1 MILQSTSSRQSS
13 EGVCGAARF
22 AQWVLCLLA
31 VSSSWAQELEP
42 RAFSPNP
49 VGAHFLVAGTGYSS
63 GNVLIDASL
72 PLEDVEAR
80 LNNASLGY
88 GQALDVLGRSAIIL
102 VAVPYVWGDVS
113 GMVGEEQESIS
124 RSGLADTRLK
134 FSINLLGGPALAL
147 SEFVRTKP
155 RTSIGA
161 SLAVVAP
168 TGQYDPAKLI
178 NIGSNRW
185 SFKPELGISHP
196 VGNWFLEA
204 SAGVWLF
211 TTNNDFYGGV
221 QREQDPVATYQ
232 AHVSYTF
239 RPQLWL
245 AADATYYEGGQ
256 STVGGVLKADLQE
269 NTRVGL
275 TLAVPVHKGH
285 AVKLTWSRGAST
297 RIGGDFTSYG
307 LAWQYT
313 WFN

>member
-1 MILQSTSSRQSS
+1 MTRS
-13 EGVCGAARF
+13 VARF
-22 AQWVLCLLA
+22 SPWLLCVLA
-31 VSSSWAQELEP
+31 GTQGWAQELEP

-49 VGAHFLVAGTGYSS
+49 VGAHFVLAGYGHSS
-63 GNVLIDASL
+63 GDVLFDPSL
-72 PLEDVEAR
+72 PFEDVEAR
-80 LNNASLGY
+80 LSNVSTGY

-113 GMVGEEQESIS
+113 GMVGEEHASIT
-124 RSGLADTRLK
+124 RSGLADARLK
-134 FSINLLGGPALAL
+134 FSVNLMGGPALPL

-161 SLAVVAP
+161 SLAVIAP
-168 TGQYDPAKLI
+168 TGQYDETKLI

-211 TTNNDFYGGV
+211 TTNSDFYGGV
-221 QREQDPVATYQ
+221 QRTQDPIAAYQ

-239 RPQLWL
+239 RPQLWI

-256 STVGGVLKADLQE
+256 TTVGDTLKADLQA
-269 NTRVGL
+269 NSRVGL

-285 AVKLTWSRGAST
+285 AIKMTWSRGAST
-297 RIGGDFTSYG
+297 RIGGDFTHYG

-313 WFN
+313 WFD

>member
-1 MILQSTSSRQSS
+1 MTRS
-13 EGVCGAARF
+13 VARF
-22 AQWVLCLLA
+22 SPWLLCVLAGTQC
-31 VSSSWAQELEP
+31 WAQELEP

-49 VGAHFLVAGTGYSS
+49 VGAHFVLAGYGHSS
-63 GNVLIDASL
+63 GDVLFDPSL
-72 PLEDVEAR
+72 PFEDVEAR
-80 LNNASLGY
+80 LSNVSTGY

-113 GMVGEEQESIS
+113 GMVGEEHASIT
-124 RSGLADTRLK
+124 RSGLADARLK
-134 FSINLLGGPALAL
+134 FSVNLMGGPALPL

-161 SLAVVAP
+161 SLAVIAP
-168 TGQYDPAKLI
+168 TGQYDETKLI

-211 TTNNDFYGGV
+211 TTNSDFYGGV
-221 QREQDPVATYQ
+221 QRTQDPIAAYQ

-239 RPQLWL
+239 RPQLWI

-256 STVGGVLKADLQE
+256 TTVGDTLKADLQA
-269 NTRVGL
+269 NSRVGL

-285 AVKLTWSRGAST
+285 AIKMTWSRGAST
-297 RIGGDFTSYG
+297 RIGGDFTHYG

-313 WFN
+313 WFD